1 MISERYSSPAFAN
14 VADGGLVALPHLNAV
29 RWQLAVKRVVDIV
42 VSACALLVLLPLLAL
57 IAVLIKLDSRG
68 TVFFTQVRWGANGQ
82 TINVFKFRS
91 MKTELCDATGVA
103 QTVENDPRITRLGAW
118 LRKSNLDE
126 LPQLFNVL
134 RGDMSLVGPRCHAV
148 GMMAAGK
155 VYEELVPNYHLRHAV
170 RPGITGLAQ
179 VRGHRGPTVQADRA
193 RQRIACDIYYVNHI
207 SLWLDLK
214 IVVNTISN
222 EMFGGTGF

>member
-1 MISERYSSPAFAN
+1 M
-14 VADGGLVALPHLNAV
+14 
-29 RWQLAVKRVVDIV
+29 
-42 VSACALLVLLPLLAL
+42 LPLLAL

-68 TVFFTQVRWGANGQ
+68 PVFFTQVRWGANGQ

-91 MKTELCDATGVA
+91 MKTELCDVTGVA

-118 LRKSNLDE
+118 LRKTNLDE
-126 LPQLFNVL
+126 LPQLLNVL

-148 GMMAAGK
+148 GMIAAGK
-155 VYEELVPNYHLRHAV
+155 VYEELVPNYHLRHVV

-179 VRGHRGPTVQADRA
+179 VRGHRGPTVLASRA
-193 RQRIACDIYYVNHI
+193 RQRIACDIYYVNNV
-207 SLWLDLK
+207 SLWFDLK